1 MSKKQKKGKE
11 EPVEGVENLL
21 TRTEK
26 YIEENQKSLTIIV
39 VAIVVV
45 VLGYLGY
52 RNLYI
57 APMEEEAR
65 SQIFMAERYFEQ
77 DSFYLALYGDGN
89 FLGFLDIIDDYGVTR
104 TANLANYYAGIS
116 FLRMGEF
123 EYAIDHLRKFDAR
136 DQMVSPLAL
145 GALGDAYVELGDLET
160 AASYYTQAAR
170 RRSNQF
176 TTPIFWMKAGQVYE
190 ELGQYSKALE
200 AYENILEDYP
210 ETTEGREVE
219 KYIARVQLKME
230 E

>member
-39 VAIVVV
+39 VAIVLV

-123 EYAIDHLRKFDAR
+123 ENAIDHLRKFDAR

-145 GALGDAYVELGDLET
+145 GAVGDAYVELGDLET

-176 TTPIFWMKAGQVYE
+176 TSPIFWMKAGQVYE
-190 ELGQYSKALE
+190 ELGQYSRALE
-200 AYENILEDYP
+200 AYENILENYP

-219 KYIARVQLKME
+219 KYIARVQLKMKK
-230 E
+230 